1 MDDYLS
7 SESPKMKQ
15 PLWSWMWRGVAAS
28 IALTLTVSPAFA
40 TTKKANK
47 KTKTE
52 AHATK
57 ALTPKTAR
65 KGLKTRLEEEA
76 EEMQEKRERF
86 ENRFDEPAGAAKYY
100 SESRTPD
107 GETIDI
113 QSKLETASADL
124 ATKPVYSSYKKLL
137 MSKKNAAV
145 AVDNGTTGWSAL
157 GPGNIG
163 GRTRAILIDR
173 KNPDLMWVAGVA
185 GGIWK
190 STNGGASW
198 VPKGDQLANM
208 AVNSMVQ
215 HPKLNNVLFAGTGEG
230 VLNGDAQR
238 GGGIYMSTDYGD
250 TWTALPSTVNNSRFY
265 YVNKLVT
272 SRSKNDNRIYAATR
286 AGIMRS
292 TDYGQTWDLVVDA
305 FTTTTP
311 AGQNYYAGCF
321 DLAIQEHEEDAAGNP
336 DNYVYATCGTVYGS
350 AELGP
355 AYHDPSILR
364 AKDTSGAM
372 NWQVVHT
379 TPNMARTSLA
389 IAPSNEHTIYALSAA
404 HGITD
409 PAYSGYN
416 DGLDGVF
423 RSNDEGDTWE
433 TRVDYKNSTRLNTLL
448 LSNPVYGMFDLC
460 GFGPTPQ
467 FLNQGWYD
475 NIIAVDPKN
484 ENSVWVGGVDL
495 FRSDDGGANWGVA
508 SFWWFPVGYP
518 GYAHADQHMI
528 AFHPKYNGASNRTL
542 FVGNDGGLFQT
553 TNTKAATASDTFT
566 ICGNEDAPPPNRIT
580 WSPLNNGYAVTQFW
594 HGAIYPDG
602 ATYFGG
608 TQDNGTVR
616 GTLGAGANSWESI
629 NGGDG
634 GYVAVNPT
642 NTNILFSEHYNKSM
656 QRSTNGGVSWASI
669 GPPDASG
676 NYLFTAP
683 FAMDPANPSI
693 IWYGGA
699 QPYRSNNSGTSWSK
713 AGPFLGARI
722 SAYAVN
728 GDRVYLGARLSGGGS
743 VDGRIWTT
751 NSGTTSTDA
760 TPWASVRPRAGQVG
774 GITMDPTNPLV
785 AWATYMTFNSG
796 ADSGHVFKL
805 TVDPG
810 TGAVSA
816 VRMDGTGDG
825 VLPDVPSHAIAID
838 PDNTNRMYLA
848 TDLGVFVTSD
858 GGQHW
863 YQENAGFANVYTEHV
878 EIRTLADGKYLY
890 AFTHGRSAWR
900 LKLN

>member
-1 MDDYLS
+1 MNTSLRGW
-7 SESPKMKQ
+7 
-15 PLWSWMWRGVAAS
+15 LWRGAAFTT
-28 IALTLTVSPAFA
+28 ALSLTVAPTFA
-40 TTKKANK
+40 AAKKANK
-47 KTKTE
+47 KS
-52 AHATK
+52 HAAT
-57 ALTPKTAR
+57 ASTPSLTPNTAQ
-65 KGLKTRLEEEA
+65 KKLKNRLEEEA
-76 EEMQEKRERF
+76 EEMREKRERIDHP
-86 ENRFDEPAGAAKYY
+86 FDEPAGAAQYY
-100 SESRTPD
+100 VESRTPD

-113 QSKLETASADL
+113 QSKLDAASAEL
-124 ATKPVYSSYKKLL
+124 ATKPVFSSFKKL
-137 MSKKNAAV
+137 MMNKQTAQTAV
-145 AVDNGTTGWSAL
+145 ATATTGWSPL

-173 KNPDLMWVAGVA
+173 KNNDNMWVAGVA

-198 VPKGDQLANM
+198 TPKGDQLANM
-208 AVNSMVQ
+208 AVNSMIQ
-215 HPKLNNVLFAGTGEG
+215 HPKLDNVFFAGTGEG

-238 GGGIYMSTDYGD
+238 GGGIYVSTDYGE
-250 TWTALPSTVNNSRFY
+250 TWSPLASTVGNSRFF
-265 YVNKLVT
+265 YVNKLAT
-272 SRSKNDNRIYAATR
+272 NRAKSQNRIYAATR
-286 AGIMRS
+286 AGILRS
-292 TDYGQTWDLVVDA
+292 NDYGQTWELVVDA

-321 DLAIQEHEEDAAGNP
+321 DLAIQEHEEDGLGNP
-336 DNYVYATCGTVYGS
+336 DNYVYATCGTVFGS
-350 AELGP
+350 AEQGP
-355 AYHDPSILR
+355 TFHDPAILR
-364 AKDTSGAM
+364 AKDTSGPM
-372 NWQVVHT
+372 TWEVVKT
-379 TPNMARTSLA
+379 SPNMARTSLA

-404 HGITD
+404 HALTG
-409 PAYSGYN
+409 AYASYN
-416 DGLDGVF
+416 DGLEAVY
-423 RSNDEGDTWE
+423 RSTDEGNTWE

-460 GFGPTPQ
+460 GFGPAPQ

-542 FVGNDGGLFQT
+542 FVGNDGGLFRT
-553 TNTKAATASDTFT
+553 TNTKGAVASDTFT
-566 ICGNEDAPPPNRIT
+566 VCGNEDAPPPGRVV
-580 WSPLNNGYAVTQFW
+580 WSDLNNGYAVTQFW
-594 HGAIYPDG
+594 HGAMYPDG
-602 ATYFGG
+602 ATFFGG

-616 GTLGAGANSWESI
+616 GTLGAGPDNWESI

-642 NTNILFSEHYNKSM
+642 NTNILFSEHFNKSM
-656 QRSTNGGVSWASI
+656 QRSTNGGASWVSV

-683 FAMDPANPSI
+683 FAMDPANPSR

-699 QPYRSNNSGTSWSK
+699 QPFRSNNSGTSWTA
-713 AGPFLGARI
+713 AGPFLSARI

-743 VDGRIWTT
+743 VDGRIWT
-751 NSGTTSTDA
+751 NGSATTSTSA
-760 TPWASVRPRAGQVG
+760 TPWQFVRPRAGQVG

-796 ADSGHVFKL
+796 ADAGHVFKL
-805 TVDPG
+805 TVDAG
-810 TGAVSA
+810 TGAITA
-816 VRMDGTGDG
+816 TRMDGTGDG
-825 VLPDVPSHAIAID
+825 VLPDLPAHAIAID

-848 TDLGVFVTSD
+848 TDLGLFVTTD
-858 GGQHW
+858 GGLHW

-878 EIRTLADGKYLY
+878 EIKTTADGKFLY